1 MILISDCIF
10 LEIKMKISQPTGEF
24 PLEVVQEKV
33 FGDLVNF
40 LGYRQG
46 CGPMSAPL

>member
-1 MILISDCIF
+1 MIISNFISLD
-10 LEIKMKISQPTGEF
+10 KTKISGPTGEF
-24 PLEVVQEKV
+24 PLGAVQEKV
-33 FGDLVNF
+33 FGDPVNF